1 LRESVPQRYFRK
13 PDAAERAASAAITMD
28 DLDHRIL
35 DLLVADGRRTL
46 VAIGREV
53 GLSTP
58 AVKRRVDALE
68 RTGVIKGYTALVDPA
83 ALGHRLE
90 ALVELR
96 FEGRQA
102 PADAMR
108 SLRETPEILS
118 AFTVAGDFDV
128 ISRVRVRD
136 TAHLQDTINRL
147 RRRPEVV
154 STRTTVIME
163 AVIDRH

>member
-1 LRESVPQRYFRK
+1 
-13 PDAAERAASAAITMD
+13 MD
-28 DLDHRIL
+28 DLDRQLL
-35 DLLVADGRRTL
+35 DLLIADGRRTL
-46 VAIGREV
+46 VDMGREV

-68 RTGVIKGYTALVDPA
+68 RAGVIKGYTALVDPA

-108 SLRETPEILS
+108 SLHETPEILS